1 MRKVTNMVK
10 TEIVLHPSHSNARCV
25 GASFRMPW
33 GREVVRTWRCL
44 YPLLFSIVGRF
55 FAAAH
60 VGMWLVHAWHAD
72 CDGDSMGHGW
82 DSTRL
87 TLFDDGALEG
97 LQQAAEILFA
107 SSPFETFTRKK
118 LQRWRQ
124 SLSITEQSG
133 LRQLRH

>member
-118 LQRWRQ
+118 LQSVLLNRVV
-124 SLSITEQSG
+124 
-133 LRQLRH
+133 